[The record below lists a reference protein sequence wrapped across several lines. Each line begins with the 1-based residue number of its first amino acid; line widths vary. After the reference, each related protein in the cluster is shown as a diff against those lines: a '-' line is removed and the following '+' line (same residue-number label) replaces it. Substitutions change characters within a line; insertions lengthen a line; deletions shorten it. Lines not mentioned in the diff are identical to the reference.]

1 MELNMK
7 KLKQAVKKI
16 NDFMDFMITGGV
28 PERKECD
35 CNEMTGF
42 LCHLHD
48 MEMRPDN
55 VANRY

>member
-1 MELNMK
+1 MK
-7 KLKQAVKKI
+7 LLKKI